1 MNSKWV
7 LNRVTGR
14 TVNSTEFP
22 MRMMIGH
29 LEGKALCIKYAIHF
43 DIRKHI
49 KILTQS
55 YSINMPD
62 TPSLSILLDE
72 KSMARIVRKILN
84 KDTEQALSDLSSLY
98 NIRPP
103 EIVVG
108 TIKGKRKT
116 VYAVYVQNENRIYAM
131 NSDIFYNPFVVLH
144 EFYHHLRS
152 RGGVHRG
159 SEKNANMYAKRFIDA
174 YSKVLINK

>member
-1 MNSKWV
+1 
-7 LNRVTGR
+7 
-14 TVNSTEFP
+14 
-22 MRMMIGH
+22 
-29 LEGKALCIKYAIHF
+29 
-43 DIRKHI
+43 
-49 KILTQS
+49 
-55 YSINMPD
+55 MPD
-62 TPSLSILLDE
+62 TPSSSAMLDE
-72 KSMARIVRKILN
+72 QNMVRIVRKILN
-84 KDTEQALSDLSSLY
+84 KDTEQALLELSNLY

-116 VYAVYVQNENRIYAM
+116 VYAVYVQNENRIYAR

-159 SEKNANMYAKRFIDA
+159 SERNANMYAKKFIDA
-174 YSKVLINK
+174 YSKVLLKQVR

>member
-1 MNSKWV
+1 MS
-7 LNRVTGR
+7 
-14 TVNSTEFP
+14 
-22 MRMMIGH
+22 
-29 LEGKALCIKYAIHF
+29 
-43 DIRKHI
+43 
-49 KILTQS
+49 
-55 YSINMPD
+55 D
-62 TPSLSILLDE
+62 TSASGTLLDE
-72 KSMARIVRKILN
+72 ESMAKIVYKILN
-84 KDTEQALSDLSSLY
+84 RDTEQALSDLSDLY
-98 NIRPP
+98 KIRTP

-116 VYAVYVQNENRIYAM
+116 VYAVYVKNENRIYAL

-159 SEKNANMYAKRFIDA
+159 SEKNANMYAKRFIEA